1 MFKDFFSVLFL
12 EKSSYRFAIGI
23 LVGFAFSI
31 AVILST
37 VGIMDGFAKTLKFG
51 LRESS
56 GDVHF
61 YSRDGFFKLRGEPLD
76 AMENLNIDIY
86 TGYVQSE
93 GFILVNEVS
102 KGVLVKG
109 IDSKTFSEVTGI
121 PTGLNQ
127 GEVRLGTEL
136 AKFLKVSNDDFITIA
151 FGKGNKDLNGLPL
164 LQRYK
169 VVGTVD
175 HGIYPKNLR
184 LMYMNLDELQH
195 VLGIENE
202 VNMIA
207 LKIPTSSKYNFES
220 HPSLYTE
227 KIESTVNELRE
238 VLGYRYSVQAFWNE
252 FSTLLSAVKH
262 EKFMIGLILQL
273 IVVIS
278 IFNIVAFVIFI
289 NEKRSREM
297 FLFKALGMSQK
308 KMSEAWYKFVFIL
321 WVLSCILS
329 VGMVHFFG
337 FLLENLSIFQLPGDV
352 YRLGTLKISLELSD
366 YGLVFILSLVW
377 LLVLSWFSMRRLRNR
392 SILYG
397 LRREFA

>member
-12 EKSSYRFAIGI
+12 EKSSYRFAIGV
-23 LVGFAFSI
+23 LLGFSFSI

-37 VGIMDGFAKTLKFG
+37 VGIMDGFVKTLKFG

-61 YSRDGFFKLRGEPLD
+61 YSRDGFFKLRGEALD
-76 AMENLNIDIY
+76 ALETLNIDQY
-86 TGYVQSE
+86 SGYVQSE
-93 GFILVNEVS
+93 GFVLVNETS

-109 IDSKTFSEVTGI
+109 VEAKTFSNVTGI
-121 PTGLNQ
+121 PTGLND
-127 GEVRLGTEL
+127 GEVRLGIEL
-136 AKFLKVSNDDFITIA
+136 AKFLKVKEEDFITIA

-169 VVGTVD
+169 VVGLVD

-184 LMYMNLDELQH
+184 LMYMNLSELQQ

-202 VNMIA
+202 VNMVA
-207 LKIPTSSKYNFES
+207 LKIPEANTIDFEND
-220 HPSLYTE
+220 PSLYTE
-227 KIESTVNELRE
+227 KVQKTVGDLRE
-238 VLGYRYSVQAFWNE
+238 ALGYKYSVQAFWNE

-278 IFNIVAFVIFI
+278 IFNIVAFVIFV

-297 FLFKALGMSQK
+297 FLFKALGMSQN

-321 WVLSCILS
+321 WLSSCVISIGL
-329 VGMVHFFG
+329 VHLFG
-337 FLLENLSIFQLPGDV
+337 FGLENLSIFQLPGDV
-352 YRLGTLKISLELSD
+352 YRLGTLKISLEIYD
-366 YGLVFILSLVW
+366 YILVFALALIW
-377 LLVLSWFSMRRLRNR
+377 LLLLSWFSMRRLRKR